1 MKSTWK
7 SWLGALMLFCVMSM
21 AASAADTYPSRPIQF
36 IIPYP
41 PGGASDVIARIL
53 APKMSAALGQPVV
66 VQNRPGANGNIA
78 TDDVARARP
87 DGYTILMGNVG
98 PNAINPAIYKNVK
111 FDPIKSFVPI
121 VQTGN
126 VPMVV
131 VVNASLPV
139 KNMQEFLAYLRDSKQ
154 PQIFA
159 TGGIGSATH
168 LTSGLLEVM
177 GKIKLTHVQYSG
189 DPFTLNDMIGGHVM
203 MGIVTLPALLPFIKN
218 DHLRILAVTTAN
230 RTPKLPDTPTIA
242 EFGIPGFDSASWGG
256 VFAPAGTPAPI
267 VEKLNS
273 TLVTILKDPG
283 VAQQLGQ
290 LGVDIV
296 GNTPPQFGD
305 YLGQEVRKWAGV
317 VKQTGI
323 SAN

>member
-1 MKSTWK
+1 MKCFWMFA
-7 SWLGALMLFCVMSM
+7 LGALF
-21 AASAADTYPSRPIQF
+21 ASSTVPICAAADAYPDRPIQF

-53 APKMSAALGQPVV
+53 SPKMSSALGQPVV
-66 VQNRPGANGNIA
+66 IQNRPGANGNIA
-78 TDDVARARP
+78 TGDVARAKP

-98 PNAINPAIYKNVK
+98 PNAINPAIYKSVK
-111 FDPIKSFVPI
+111 FDPIKSFAPI

-131 VVNASLPV
+131 VVNSSLPV
-139 KNMQEFLAYLRDSKQ
+139 KNMQEFLTYLRNSKE
-154 PQIFA
+154 PPIFA
-159 TGGIGSATH
+159 TGGVGAATH

-177 GKIKLTHVQYSG
+177 GHVKLTHVQYSG

-203 MGIVTLPALLPFIKN
+203 MGIVTLPAMLPFIKN
-218 DHLRILAVTTAN
+218 DKLRILAVTTAK
-230 RTPKLPDTPTIA
+230 RTPKLPDVPTVA
-242 EFGIPGFDSASWGG
+242 ESGLPGFDSASWGG
-256 VFAPAGTPAPI
+256 VLAPAGTPQPI
-267 VEKLNS
+267 IDKLNT
-273 TLVTILKDPG
+273 TLVSTLKDPE
-283 VAQQLGQ
+283 VAEKLGQ

-296 GNTPPQFGD
+296 GNTPQQFGG
-305 YLGQEVRKWAGV
+305 YLQTEVQKWSSV